1 MLLRIA
7 KRGGKWL
14 GWSRRTSSLLG
25 CSAVVDG
32 GPVAHGWGW
41 LGFLFYCQS
50 NFPVGFRRS
59 SILDFDL
66 LCEQALDAIRKA
78 RRKEA
83 REREARERRL
93 AERGG
98 KLF

>member
-1 MLLRIA
+1 ME
-7 KRGGKWL
+7 
-14 GWSRRTSSLLG
+14 WSCRTFLFSG

-32 GPVAHGWGW
+32 DPVAHGWGW
-41 LGFLFYCQS
+41 LASAKQLSCWT
-50 NFPVGFRRS
+50 FRQS

-66 LCEQALDAIRKA
+66 LCEQAQDAIRKA

>member
-1 MLLRIA
+1 MVEAAQKEKYGEMA
-7 KRGGKWL
+7 KRTRTIASRTNLGRRMRLARAVGGKPVMPRPKAEVEVVSETRPL
-14 GWSRRTSSLLG
+14 G
-25 CSAVVDG
+25 
-32 GPVAHGWGW
+32 
-41 LGFLFYCQS
+41 
-50 NFPVGFRRS
+50 
-59 SILDFDL
+59 
-66 LCEQALDAIRKA
+66 EQAQDAIHKA